1 MGGLGQ
7 DTRVAGRLTC
17 SKYFERQPA
26 NSRVPCKTNLQSLR
40 PRPLPASVISL
51 KWVLA
56 TKTQLTPF
64 EWSRR
69 QLKKHRNMK
78 WKRNRK
84 RNRKR
89 KRKREWSEG
98 KRLKT
103 EMVGHWVGWFDGRIG
118 LPGLP
123 GWPKAAS
130 IFHLKPHWYSIT
142 RSALDSETP
151 SPLATWTKQTADAD
165 AELRKTEALCN
176 GNETSIKVAHRAAPR
191 QRIRRRSILRAWE
204 NGCPTALAA
213 LVSWQPVSLL
223 LSLLLPEHIALVL
236 GNLETLLWRA
246 AGTLVRLPQGLRAY
260 FVSFYC
266 LIVIS
271 HMGNGKFNWLR
282 WSISL
287 PAPQRRFIRKG
298 VAGEGPQWQS
308 NWAEETQR
316 FCFFYFEVEGYLR
329 NFDNLK

>member
-1 MGGLGQ
+1 MKRRQKIKNGNGWPLSRVVRWA
-7 DTRVAGRLTC
+7 DRAARVA
-17 SKYFERQPA
+17 
-26 NSRVPCKTNLQSLR
+26 RVAKGWQHFSLKTALILNYQVGTR
-40 PRPLPASVISL
+40 FWNPLP
-51 KWVLA
+51 
-56 TKTQLTPF
+56 
-64 EWSRR
+64 
-69 QLKKHRNMK
+69 
-78 WKRNRK
+78 
-84 RNRKR
+84 
-89 KRKREWSEG
+89 
-98 KRLKT
+98 
-103 EMVGHWVGWFDGRIG
+103 
-118 LPGLP
+118 
-123 GWPKAAS
+123 
-130 IFHLKPHWYSIT
+130 
-142 RSALDSETP
+142 
-151 SPLATWTKQTADAD
+151 PLATWTKQTADAD

-204 NGCPTALAA
+204 NGCLEA

-282 WSISL
+282 WSITL

-298 VAGEGPQWQS
+298 AAGEGPQWQT
-308 NWAEETQR
+308 NWAQEQQR
-316 FCFFYFEVEGYLR
+316 FCFTS
-329 NFDNLK
+329 LKFWYI